1 VASIDKRNGK
11 WRVRWRDP
19 DGRARSRTCPNKAT
33 AVRLRAEVEQAVA
46 EGRRWEPRDAR
57 PVVDLPVMLRAY
69 AVECARV
76 LKPATAE
83 RYARALDLF
92 LRFLRRRH
100 GDHAV
105 LPGSILTRRLLGDFY
120 DDLAT
125 GGLHGRPRSP
135 ATQRKITEVVQLAW
149 AWLYDDDDFGPHV
162 PPPRKLRMA
171 REPGAPAVAPTW
183 AEMDACIDAL
193 RSWHRDVAFFMR
205 CTGLRVQQVIGLRWD
220 DLDAR
225 RGLLTIRGELGK
237 SKQEQRGRRIPLAP
251 RLLREIATWKRG
263 PEGFIITSPTHR
275 GGDRERMPRAAIT
288 RKGWKRAG
296 VRSEIWKGRPNHA
309 FRKGFISELKRLG
322 ADADAVEYLVG
333 HSLGV
338 RGVYIDPSALPL
350 RDTVALVPEFD
361 PMAFGA
367 EPVEPKF
374 GAIDPSA
381 QGPLREITLDG
392 EFLVLDDGTRRR
404 IRREEDGLRRLT
416 RERVCPPRV
425 PRRTRRRG
433 NVVFPAIWNRNG
445 GGGGNRTRVRDCST
459 AASTCV
465 VC

>member
-1 VASIDKRNGK
+1 
-11 WRVRWRDP
+11 
-19 DGRARSRTCPNKAT
+19 
-33 AVRLRAEVEQAVA
+33 
-46 EGRRWEPRDAR
+46 
-57 PVVDLPVMLRAY
+57 MLRAY

-105 LPGSILTRRLLGDFY
+105 LPGNILTRRLLGDFY

-183 AEMDACIDAL
+183 AEMDACVDAL
-193 RSWHRDVAFFMR
+193 RSWHRDVAFVMR

-251 RLLREIATWKRG
+251 LLLEELATWERG
-263 PEGFIITSPTHR
+263 PDGFIITSPRHR
-275 GGDRERMPRAAIT
+275 GGDRERMARAAHT
-288 RKGWKRAG
+288 KKGWQRAG
-296 VRSEIWKGRPNHA
+296 VREEVWKKRPNHA

-333 HSLGV
+333 HSLGL
-338 RGVYIDPSALPL
+338 RGVYLDPSALPL

-361 PMAFGA
+361 ATAFDP
-367 EPVEPKF
+367 EQLHEPKF
-374 GAIDPSA
+374 GAIDPRA
-381 QGPLREITLDG
+381 RGPLREITLDG
-392 EFLVLDDGTRRR
+392 EFLVDEDGTRRR
-404 IRREEDGLRRLT
+404 IRPD
-416 RERVCPPRV
+416 RVCPPRV
-425 PRRTRRRG
+425 PRRARRRG
-433 NVVFPAIWNRNG
+433 NVVFPDIWNRNG
-445 GGGGNRTRVRDCST
+445 GPYGMSIELFGGWARLPTRSPRCPWPVGVRVRPSRPRPVPGGQRSPRALAGVAEIDPSRSAALRWRQGARTRL
-459 AASTCV
+459 
-465 VC
+465 

>member
-1 VASIDKRNGK
+1 VDRGEPVASIDKRSGK

-19 DGRARSRTCPNKAT
+19 DGTARSRTCPNKAT
-33 AVRLRAEVEQAVA
+33 AQRLVADVEQAVA

-83 RYARALDLF
+83 RYARALDMF
-92 LRFLRRRH
+92 LRYLHERF
-100 GDHAV
+100 GDYAA

-125 GGLHGRPRSP
+125 GGLHGRPRSA

-149 AWLYDDDDFGPHV
+149 AWLYDDEEYGPLV

-183 AEMDACIDAL
+183 AEMDACIDRL
-193 RSWHRDVAFFMR
+193 RSWHRDVAFILR
-205 CTGLRVQQVIGLRWD
+205 CTGLRVQQVIGLRWE

-251 RLLREIATWKRG
+251 LLLQELATWDRG
-263 PEGFIITSPTHR
+263 PDGFIITSARHR
-275 GGDRERMPRAAIT
+275 GGDRERMPRAALT
-288 RKGWKRAG
+288 KKGWQRAG
-296 VRSEIWKGRPNHA
+296 VREEVWRKRPNHA

-333 HSLGV
+333 HSLGL
-338 RGVYIDPSALPL
+338 RGVYLDPSALPL
-350 RDTVALVPEFD
+350 RDTVALVPTFD
-361 PMAFGA
+361 PTAF
-367 EPVEPKF
+367 EPEETHEPKF
-374 GAIDPSA
+374 GAIDPRA
-381 QGPLREITLDG
+381 RGPLREITLDG
-392 EFLVLDDGTRRR
+392 EFLVDEDGTRRR
-404 IRREEDGLRRLT
+404 IRRD
-416 RERVCPPRV
+416 RVCPPRV
-425 PRRTRRRG
+425 PQRPRRQG
-433 NVVFPAIWNRNG
+433 NVVFLDTWQRNG
-445 GGGGNRTRVRDCST
+445 GGGGNRTRVRSYST
-459 AASTCV
+459 GASTCV
-465 VC
+465 SDV